1 MAVAHPL
8 YGEAVRA
15 AMPALRRRRVLRI
28 VADAVEAAGMR
39 RPDDLVRVATW
50 RLDAGQPVDPHL
62 LTTAAR
68 RAYNANDFE
77 LAERLATA
85 ARAAGAGVDAG
96 LVLAETW
103 MITGRHEEAS
113 ALLAELATRGDDG
126 SRARRR
132 RRFPRDHARVAAR
145 ARGRGRAV
153 VNDTLA
159 VVNEPELVDPLRAS
173 LAIVLVQVPRPAAAI
188 EAARPLLDRP
198 DDPVLLPWRLRRLDG
213 AGHLGGS

>member
-1 MAVAHPL
+1 MRSQRLAEAGLTEVVDEEAGSVVAVAHPL

-28 VADAVEAAGMR
+28 VADAVEATGMR

-50 RLDAGQPVDPHL
+50 RLDAGQPADPHL

-68 RAYNANDFE
+68 RAYNRNDFE
-77 LAERLATA
+77 LAQRLATA

-113 ALLAELATRGDDG
+113 ALLAELATRATTDREHVDVAD
-126 SRARRR
+126 SRAITLGLLLG
-132 RRFPRDHARVAAR
+132 RV
-145 ARGRGRAV
+145 
-153 VNDTLA
+153 D
-159 VVNEPELVDPLRAS
+159 
-173 LAIVLVQVPRPAAAI
+173 
-188 EAARPLLDRP
+188 EA
-198 DDPVLLPWRLRRLDG
+198 WRLWIMRSLSSTNRNSSIPCTRRWPTC
-213 AGHLGGS
+213 